1 MDAEEKR
8 LYEVVGER
16 IRQTRERSVPKI
28 SQAALSRKLGVSR
41 ASVVNIEAGRQ
52 HAPLYLMWRI
62 AEMLGTELAAL
73 IPNHDEFLESIE
85 PMKLDAG
92 AVKQIEAAAEGD
104 PGTRRLLTRFI
115 SSKKSHVEANQ

>member
-1 MDAEEKR
+1 MDTEERR

-16 IRQTRERSVPKI
+16 IRHMREYSVPKI
-28 SQAALSRKLGVSR
+28 SQAALARKLGVSR

-92 AVKQIEAAAEGD
+92 AVEQIEAAAEGD

-115 SSKKSHVEANQ
+115 SSKKSQIEANQ

>member
-1 MDAEEKR
+1 MGTEEMR

-16 IRQTRERSVPKI
+16 IRHMRELTAPKT
-28 SQAALSRKLGVSR
+28 SQAALARKLGVSR

-52 HAPLYLMWRI
+52 HAPLYLLWRI
-62 AEMLGTELAAL
+62 AEMLGAELSAL
-73 IPNHDEFLESIE
+73 IPNQDEFLESIE

-92 AVKQIEAAAEGD
+92 AVAQIEAAAEGD

-115 SSKKSHVEANQ
+115 SSKKSQAEANR